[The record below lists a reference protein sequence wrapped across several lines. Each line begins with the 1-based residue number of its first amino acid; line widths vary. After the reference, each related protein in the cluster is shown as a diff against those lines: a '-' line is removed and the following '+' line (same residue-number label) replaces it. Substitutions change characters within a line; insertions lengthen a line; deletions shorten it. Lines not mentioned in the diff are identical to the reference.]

1 MEENFV
7 IDIGNKEFQDAL
19 SLIQYTSQSV
29 FLTWKAGTGKSTF
42 LKYVCEHTKKK
53 YVVLAPTGVSAINVG
68 GSTIH
73 SFFKMPF
80 RPMLPDDPDL
90 SLTGGR
96 IYELLKY
103 NKKQRQLLREV
114 ELIIIDEI
122 SMVRA
127 DMIDFIDRVLRVYS
141 GNMRFPIVGRRCI
154 SIGTGC
160 DFRYARYS

>member
-1 MEENFV
+1 MEKFHDKMEENFV
-7 IDIGNKEFQDAL
+7 IDTF
-19 SLIQYTSQSV
+19 
-29 FLTWKAGTGKSTF
+29 KSTF
-42 LKYVCEHTKKK
+42 FKYVCQHTKKK
-53 YVVLAPTGVSAINVG
+53 YVFLAPTGVSAINVG

-90 SLTGGR
+90 SLAGGR

-127 DMIDFIDRVLRVYS
+127 DMIDFIDRVLRV
-141 GNMRFPIVGRRCI
+141 
-154 SIGTGC
+154 
-160 DFRYARYS
+160 

>member
-7 IDIGNKEFQDAL
+7 IDTGNKEFQDAL

-29 FLTWKAGTGKSTF
+29 FLTGKAGTGKSTF

-80 RPMLPDDPDL
+80 RPVARR
-90 SLTGGR
+90 SRFEFGGGR

-114 ELIIIDEI
+114 ELLL
-122 SMVRA
+122 STKYRW
-127 DMIDFIDRVLRVYS
+127 Y
-141 GNMRFPIVGRRCI
+141 GPI
-154 SIGTGC
+154 
-160 DFRYARYS
+160 